1 MSTKS
6 KLVESLMSFISDD
19 NIKRKLQELSPE
31 ELKVMEYFI
40 QNVSVGAILAVR
52 ELKMLYRV
60 EDPKSII
67 RRLIDKGLLEQGY
80 GCFSLSRPL
89 REALFQVRN
98 ASKV

>member
-1 MSTKS
+1 MP
-6 KLVESLMSFISDD
+6 FISDD
-19 NIKRKLQELSPE
+19 NIKKKLQELSPE

-40 QNVSVGAILAVR
+40 QNVSVGVILAIR
-52 ELKMLYRV
+52 ELKVLYRV

-80 GCFSLSRPL
+80 GCFSLSKPL
-89 REALFQVRN
+89 REALFQVKN